1 MIYTVPE
8 TSTVIFDVRE
18 NYLTDQIV
26 IREIWEEDVYEVKN
40 TRFNNGGVV
49 IDIGANIGAFS
60 LYASYHGAIVYAI
73 EPEPHNLEALKKN
86 IELNNKEDSVYVCP
100 YAISDYKGTAVISD
114 EGGGATIVDDGI
126 FGAEVEVMPLDMFF
140 DLYHIKEVDVLKIDV
155 EGAEPEIILGASKET
170 LQKCKYITM
179 EFDIRTGNRLGE
191 MTQKLSETHHV
202 RTMGSWERGGMVWA
216 WLY

>member
-8 TSTVIFDVRE
+8 TSTVVFDVRE
-18 NYLTDQIV
+18 NYPTDQIV

-60 LYASYHGAIVYAI
+60 LYASYHGATVYSI
-73 EPEPHNLEALKKN
+73 EPEPHNLEALKNN
-86 IELNNKEDSVYVCP
+86 IKLNNKENNIHVCP

-216 WLY
+216 WIY

>member
-8 TSTVIFDVRE
+8 TSTVVFDVRE
-18 NYLTDQIV
+18 DYPTDEIV
-26 IREIWEEDVYEVKN
+26 IKEIWEEDVYEVKE
-40 TRFNNGGVV
+40 TRLNLGGVV

-60 LYASYHGAIVYAI
+60 LYASYHGATVYAI
-73 EPEPHNLEALKKN
+73 EPEPHNLEALKNN
-86 IELNNKEDSVYVCP
+86 IKLNNKEDMIYVCP

-126 FGAEVEVMPLDMFF
+126 FGAEVEVMPLNMFF

-179 EFDIRTGNRLGE
+179 EFDVRTGNRLGE

>member
-8 TSTVIFDVRE
+8 TSTVVFDIRE
-18 NYLTDQIV
+18 NYPTDEIV
-26 IREIWEEDVYEVKN
+26 IKEIWEEDVYEVKE
-40 TRFNNGGVV
+40 TRLNRGGVV

-60 LYASYHGAIVYAI
+60 LYASYYGATVYAI
-73 EPEPHNLEALKKN
+73 EPEPNNLQALKNN
-86 IELNNKEDSVYVCP
+86 IRLNDKENQVYVCP
-100 YAISDYKGTAVISD
+100 YAISDYKGTVIISD
-114 EGGGATIVDDGI
+114 QGGDSTIVDSDI
-126 FGAEVEVMPLDMFF
+126 SGAEVEVMPLDNFF
-140 DLYHIKEVDVLKIDV
+140 ALYHINEVDVLKIDV
-155 EGAEPEIILGASKET
+155 EGAEPEIILGASKEN

-179 EFDIRTGNRLGE
+179 EFDHRTGNRLGE

>member
-8 TSTVIFDVRE
+8 TSTVVFDVRE
-18 NYLTDQIV
+18 NYPTDQIV

-100 YAISDYKGTAVISD
+100 YAISNYKGTAVISD

-140 DLYHIKEVDVLKIDV
+140 DLYHIQEVDVLKIDV